1 MSYCLGN
8 GAFAMIG
15 YERVIGLR
23 NLREN
28 LLQISNRPR
37 RRDTPLNA
45 FVPTALFDDGRQGA
59 DSQYENED
67 VP

>member
-37 RRDTPLNA
+37 RRDTPLQCICSHS
-45 FVPTALFDDGRQGA
+45 AL
-59 DSQYENED
+59 
-67 VP
+67 